1 MTEKYVQLMEDL
13 QYSKREAQNWK
24 QKHTILEGTHPI
36 TQNNS
41 ILHINK
47 INNSKKQSIDY
58 KKPTPGLQ
66 KLTDN

>member
-1 MTEKYVQLMEDL
+1 MAEKYVQLIEDL
-13 QYSKREAQNWK
+13 QYSKREAQSWK
-24 QKHTILEGTHPI
+24 QKHTILEGKNTL

-58 KKPTPGLQ
+58 RKPTPG
-66 KLTDN
+66 